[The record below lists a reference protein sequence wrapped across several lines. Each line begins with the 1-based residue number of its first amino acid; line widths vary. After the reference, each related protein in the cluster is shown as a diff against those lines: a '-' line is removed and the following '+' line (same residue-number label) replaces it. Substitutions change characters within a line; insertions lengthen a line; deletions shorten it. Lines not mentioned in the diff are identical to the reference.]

1 MTTLSLA
8 GTWSLRDAAG
18 GEALPCPIP
27 GDVYSALLAAKRIPD
42 PYAGRNECE
51 VQWPRERD
59 WILERTITVSAE
71 QLTRAEAWL
80 TVEGLDTVAEL
91 SINGMPIGK
100 ADNQFRR
107 WQYEVRKYLRLG
119 ENRFAVTLRSAVKE
133 AAMRSR
139 TLPYAIP
146 WSSNNQVPHMNL
158 LRKTQCHAG
167 WDWGICLVT
176 AGIYQRIDLQFIDAV
191 RLDYVYSTQKHDAGR
206 CVVSVTAE
214 VHSPAG
220 GEVPFTIG
228 LDGQT
233 ITRSVRLGLGQ
244 NRITAEVTVDK
255 PKLWWPN
262 GHGAQP
268 LYELTVS
275 VDDQHRVSKLG
286 LRTIEL
292 INQPD
297 ERGISMTFRVNGRD
311 IFCKGANWI
320 PADAMPSRETE
331 ERFSDLIDSAVSA
344 NMNMLRVWGGGQF
357 ERDRFYDLCDEKGLL
372 LWHDMM
378 FSCALYPA
386 DRGFL
391 ANVREE
397 VLHQVKRL
405 RDHPSIALWCGD
417 NECVGALN
425 WYPEAKSARERYVIN
440 WARLNQTLADAIGEA
455 DPGRTF
461 WPSSPCSGPG
471 DFSDGWHDDTK
482 GDMHY
487 WEVWHGGKG
496 MEAYFSIKPRF
507 CSEFGYQSF
516 PSAEVAKSFCPS
528 EHWNITSPTMELHQK
543 NAGGNTKINEMF
555 ARYFRMPAGFE
566 NTLWLS
572 QLQQALAIKL
582 GVEFWRHQMP
592 TCMGTLY
599 WQLNDNWP
607 VASWSSLEY
616 GGKWK
621 QLHHHARRFFQGVIV
636 TAFQTKE
643 AVQIWAVNDQAQP
656 CQATVTATV
665 YDLGGSAIE
674 ALTFHTT
681 VPANS
686 SVMVAE
692 HAVARLAGER
702 REQRF
707 LVLDLAGTLAGKAV
721 AHRNLH
727 TFTEFKRYDLLDPQI
742 VTTVAET
749 AGALT
754 VTLTA
759 AKPAWFCTVNADGL
773 AGEFSDN
780 SVVLLPGQPVSL
792 TFKPK
797 QAGVSVETLR
807 KALSVMHL
815 QKSYQQSP
823 SAGLSFSGVTSA

>member
-8 GTWSLRDAAG
+8 GTWTLRDAAG
-18 GEALPCPIP
+18 GDTIACPIP
-27 GDVYSALLAAKRIPD
+27 GDVYSALLTARKIPD
-42 PYAGRNECE
+42 PYFGRNELD
-51 VQWPRERD
+51 VQWPGEKD
-59 WILERTITVSAE
+59 WIIERTIAVNAE
-71 QLTRAEAWL
+71 QLARSEAWL

-91 SINGMPIGK
+91 SLNGTVIGT

-107 WQYEVRKYLRLG
+107 WQYEVRKLLKAGDNRLAI
-119 ENRFAVTLRSAVKE
+119 RLRSAVKE
-133 AAMRSR
+133 AAARAAK
-139 TLPYAIP
+139 LPYPIP
-146 WSSNNQVPHMNL
+146 WSTNNQVAHMNM

-176 AGIYQRIDLQFIDAV
+176 AGIYQRIDLTFVDAV
-191 RLDYVYSTQKHDAGR
+191 RLDYVYTTQRHESGR
-206 CVVSVTAE
+206 CVVTVTAE
-214 VHSPAG
+214 LRSPAG
-220 GEVPFTIG
+220 GEVPFTVELAG
-228 LDGQT
+228 RKVDQK
-233 ITRSVRLGLGQ
+233 VRVGAGQ
-244 NRITAEVTVDK
+244 NSVSAEVIVEN

-268 LYELTVS
+268 LYDLTVS
-275 VDDQHRVSKLG
+275 VGDQRKTRKLG

-331 ERFSDLIDSAVSA
+331 ERFRDLLESATA
-344 NMNMLRVWGGGQF
+344 AHMNMIRVWGGGQF
-357 ERDRFYDLCDEKGLL
+357 ERDRFYELCDEKGIM

-386 DRGFL
+386 DREFL

-397 VLHQVKRL
+397 VVHQIKRL
-405 RDHPSIALWCGD
+405 RDHACVALWCGD
-417 NECVGALN
+417 NECIGALG
-425 WYPEAKSARERYVIN
+425 WYPESKGARERFVIN
-440 WARLNQTLADAIGEA
+440 WARLNQTLADAISEA
-455 DPGRTF
+455 DPSRVF

-487 WEVWHGGKG
+487 WDVWHGGKG

-516 PSAEVAKSFCPS
+516 SSPDVAKSFCPP

-543 NAGGNTKINEMF
+543 NPGGNTKINEMF
-555 ARYFRMPAGFE
+555 ARYFRMPVGFE

-607 VASWSSLEY
+607 VASWSSIEY

-621 QLHHHARRFFQGVIV
+621 QLHHHSRRFFQPAIV
-636 TAFQTKE
+636 TAFQTKD

-665 YDLGGSAIE
+665 CDLDGKAVE
-674 ALTFHTT
+674 TLTFTAS

-686 SVMVAE
+686 SVKLAE
-692 HAVARLAGER
+692 HPVARLAGER
-702 REQRF
+702 RDQRF
-707 LVLDLAGTLAGKAV
+707 LVMDLKGTLGGQAV
-721 AHRNLH
+721 SHRNLH
-727 TFTEFKRYDLLDPQI
+727 VFTEYKRYDLADPQI
-742 VTTVAET
+742 ATAVTE
-749 AGALT
+749 AGGRLT
-754 VTLTA
+754 VTLKA
-759 AKPAWFCTVNADGL
+759 AKPAFFCTVNADGI

-780 SVVLLPGQPVSL
+780 SFVLLPGQEVAL
-792 TFKPK
+792 TFSPK
-797 QAGVSVETLR
+797 QAGVTADALR

-815 QKSYQQSP
+815 QKTYQLAP
-823 SAGLSFSGVTSA
+823 AAKLAVG